1 VPKTRLDRPLLYPAA
16 RRHLVNDRDRALR
29 SVRAQTAIVRTLAAE
44 TQREGQADDSAEDL
58 RAQAV
63 QESARLV
70 SAVESLSKTRSSA
83 PPSAKDVSH
92 PRAPLPIADC
102 SPRVLVVEDDDETRH
117 AIAWGLAPEY
127 EVVAAA
133 NGLEGLKAASEQ
145 SFDAI
150 VADIGMPEMDGI
162 TMVDR
167 IRRMR
172 APAAVP
178 VVFLTAETAPE
189 RIAEG
194 FSAGGASY
202 LTKPVDLELLDQE
215 LRWVLAGAHGAS
227 ESES

>member
-1 VPKTRLDRPLLYPAA
+1 LPVADR
-16 RRHLVNDRDRALR
+16 
-29 SVRAQTAIVRTLAAE
+29 
-44 TQREGQADDSAEDL
+44 
-58 RAQAV
+58 
-63 QESARLV
+63 
-70 SAVESLSKTRSSA
+70 
-83 PPSAKDVSH
+83 
-92 PRAPLPIADC
+92 

-117 AIAWGLAPEY
+117 AIARGLAPEY
-127 EVVAAA
+127 EVIAAA

-172 APAAVP
+172 APSAVP

-194 FSAGGASY
+194 FSAGGTSY
-202 LTKPVDLELLDQE
+202 LTKPIDLELLDLE
-215 LRWVLAGAHGAS
+215 LRWVLSRSQGAS

>member
-1 VPKTRLDRPLLYPAA
+1 M
-16 RRHLVNDRDRALR
+16 
-29 SVRAQTAIVRTLAAE
+29 
-44 TQREGQADDSAEDL
+44 QREGQADDSAGDL

-70 SAVESLSKTRSSA
+70 SAVESLSKTRSSS
-83 PPSAKDVSH
+83 P
-92 PRAPLPIADC
+92 
-102 SPRVLVVEDDDETRH
+102 SPRDESHQRPSLPVPGRWPRILVVEDDDETRH
-117 AIAWGLAPEY
+117 AIARGLAPEY

-162 TMVDR
+162 AMVDH

-172 APAAVP
+172 APSAVP

-194 FSAGGASY
+194 FSAGGTSY
-202 LTKPVDLELLDQE
+202 LTKPIDLDLLDQE
-215 LRWVLAGAHGAS
+215 LRWILAGSPGAAEGSVAEARHGP
-227 ESES
+227 